1 MKRNTMLM
9 VMFVMMVVVVVIVI
23 MVVAGMI
30 FLSIFITDSTL
41 NPERR
46 SKC

>member
-1 MKRNTMLM
+1 M
-9 VMFVMMVVVVVIVI
+9 VVIVI
-23 MVVAGMI
+23 MAMVVIMIVIVIVVVAGMI

>member
-1 MKRNTMLM
+1 M
-9 VMFVMMVVVVVIVI
+9 VMFVMVVVVVVIMIVI
-23 MVVAGMI
+23 VIVVVAGMI

>member
-1 MKRNTMLM
+1 M

-30 FLSIFITDSTL
+30 FLSIFIADSTL
-41 NPERR
+41 NPEKR

>member
-1 MKRNTMLM
+1 M
-9 VMFVMMVVVVVIVI
+9 VMFIMMVVVVVIVI
-23 MVVAGMI
+23 VIVVMVVAGMI

-41 NPERR
+41 NPEKR